1 MLKKQK
7 LKEIIAI
14 AFSLAKVS
22 FRLRTEGSYLG
33 ILWYLLNPLLLFGV
47 LMLVKAAAFSHVDIP
62 DYPLYLLIGITG
74 FNFFKSAITSA
85 IDVVS
90 SNSDYI
96 KSINRVDPAALVI
109 SVVLQAVFSHIF
121 EFIMIL
127 ALALY
132 LQVSLVGLL
141 FYPLVLALFAVMV
154 LGIALIF
161 ATIGVYVNDLNN
173 VWLIMVQILLLTT
186 PIFYVIE
193 PGSFIYLANLFNPL
207 FYFLEIARPLVMFG
221 QAPDVGLL
229 LATAG
234 LSVIF
239 LISGTLIFNHY
250 KKKFAEF
257 L

>member
-7 LKEIIAI
+7 LKEILAI

-96 KSINRVDPAALVI
+96 NSNRY
-109 SVVLQAVFSHIF
+109 
-121 EFIMIL
+121 E
-127 ALALY
+127 
-132 LQVSLVGLL
+132 
-141 FYPLVLALFAVMV
+141 
-154 LGIALIF
+154 
-161 ATIGVYVNDLNN
+161 
-173 VWLIMVQILLLTT
+173 
-186 PIFYVIE
+186 
-193 PGSFIYLANLFNPL
+193 
-207 FYFLEIARPLVMFG
+207 
-221 QAPDVGLL
+221 
-229 LATAG
+229 
-234 LSVIF
+234 
-239 LISGTLIFNHY
+239 
-250 KKKFAEF
+250 K
-257 L
+257 